1 VEVRHSSWQNKNA
14 LEFFKQADL
23 TFCTIDQPQIGQA
36 ILFEPIIT
44 NERAYIRFH
53 GRNVDAWKKSINS
66 FGKEQSYEE
75 RSERYKYLYSPG
87 ELIEIEQ
94 KIKSIQSKVKEVNI
108 IMNNHPQGDAVA
120 NAFELIHLLEE
131 KDKVEM
137 PGTIVKAY
145 HRLEELLAN

>member
-1 VEVRHSSWQNKNA
+1 VRHSSWQNEKA
-14 LEFFKQADL
+14 LDFFKQADL

-36 ILFEPIIT
+36 IPFEPILT
-44 NERAYIRFH
+44 NDKAYIRFH

-87 ELIEIEQ
+87 ELVGIEQ
-94 KIKSIQSKVKEVNI
+94 KIKSIQLKVKEVNV

-131 KDKVEM
+131 KDKVET
-137 PGTIVKAY
+137 PRTILQAY
-145 HRLEELLAN
+145 PRLKELSFN